1 MAYNLAFPLRIL
13 QFLLAIIVLALTSYV
28 AHWYNTRTISP
39 SPHSINFLIFTS
51 VWTLLSVL
59 YLGLSPSYSPRAAHK
74 HAILAVD
81 GLTCLFWLAGWIALA
96 AFLAGL
102 LFCTGH
108 VCGAAKA
115 AAVLGVLEW
124 LLFVVTTTL
133 AVLHALR
140 TRGAS
145 GTKAA
150 AAAGVH
156 DGGVHTG
163 V

>member
-1 MAYNLAFPLRIL
+1 MTGMRFWGLAD
-13 QFLLAIIVLALTSYV
+13 
-28 AHWYNTRTISP
+28 
-39 SPHSINFLIFTS
+39 
-51 VWTLLSVL
+51 
-59 YLGLSPSYSPRAAHK
+59 LGSPRGIRAN
-74 HAILAVD
+74 VRV
-81 GLTCLFWLAGWIALA
+81 AGR
-96 AFLAGL
+96 
-102 LFCTGH
+102 
-108 VCGAAKA
+108 
-115 AAVLGVLEW
+115 